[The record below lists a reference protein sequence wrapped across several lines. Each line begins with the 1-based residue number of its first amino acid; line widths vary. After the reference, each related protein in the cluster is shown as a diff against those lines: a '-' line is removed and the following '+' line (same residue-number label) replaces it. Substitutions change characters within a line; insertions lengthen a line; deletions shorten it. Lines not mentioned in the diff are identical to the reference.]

1 MAQELSSEYSTGEL
15 ERAAT
20 EFVDRKL
27 DAKAIVS
34 SVFPMINDCTAF
46 LDRLRSLAATPGCT
60 VSLNGRALREAI
72 GFQTYDYFES
82 IKREAIIIQQSEDR
96 VDPKAY
102 LLRPLLPALLKNTD
116 RFAKPDLDFTVTG
129 GKIDTVK
136 DTFNCLGFQV
146 TDAHAFNGVRVVEV
160 LGENGVASF

>member
-60 VSLNGRALREAI
+60 VSLNG
-72 GFQTYDYFES
+72 
-82 IKREAIIIQQSEDR
+82 
-96 VDPKAY
+96 Y
-102 LLRPLLPALLKNTD
+102 LLKVFQENHGLGAACLK
-116 RFAKPDLDFTVTG
+116 F
-129 GKIDTVK
+129 VK
-136 DTFNCLGFQV
+136 LFE
-146 TDAHAFNGVRVVEV
+146 H
-160 LGENGVASF
+160 